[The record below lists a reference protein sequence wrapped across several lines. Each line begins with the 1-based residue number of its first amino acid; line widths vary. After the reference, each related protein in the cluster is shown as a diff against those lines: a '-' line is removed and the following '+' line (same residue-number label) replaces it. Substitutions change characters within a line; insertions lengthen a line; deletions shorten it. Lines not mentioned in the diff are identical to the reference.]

1 MPPIDI
7 GAQLRTA
14 SHLLSVVHAT
24 EGAEKMP
31 PSEIDCLLSRVILS
45 IRDGGA
51 IGTFKAAPLQGRL
64 FETGRRNLASKR
76 HVGFIEADF
85 SWPSTTPTP
94 EAPIKAGS
102 KSRST

>member
-7 GAQLRTA
+7 GAQLLTA
-14 SHLLSVVHAT
+14 SPLLSVVHAT

-45 IRDGGA
+45 ILYVVA
-51 IGTFKAAPLQGRL
+51 IGTFREAPLQGQL
-64 FETGRRNLASKR
+64 FGTGRRNLASKR

-85 SWPSTTPTP
+85 SWPPP
-94 EAPIKAGS
+94 
-102 KSRST
+102 